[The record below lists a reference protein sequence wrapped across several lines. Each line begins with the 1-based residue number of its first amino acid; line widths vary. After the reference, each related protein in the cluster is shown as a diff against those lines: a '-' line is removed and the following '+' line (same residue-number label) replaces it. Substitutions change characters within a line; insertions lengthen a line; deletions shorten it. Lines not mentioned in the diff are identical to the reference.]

1 MSYAGQ
7 QPETVYNSIES
18 RYFYALRRTDDGE
31 LFFTKIDQLDADA
44 VVQVNNMG
52 DPRDNYPDFNQG
64 TDFFEGRDANHD
76 LVYKNLNFEQ
86 LRWDDRTL
94 FYYIN
99 DEGELVVKVNR
110 PHTYAEGVSSDG

>member
-1 MSYAGQ
+1 MSYVGQ
-7 QPETVYNSIES
+7 QPETVYGSIES

-52 DPRDNYPDFNQG
+52 DPVDNYADFQQG
-64 TDFFEGRDANHD
+64 VDFFEGRDANHD

-99 DEGELVVKVNR
+99 DEGELIVKVNR

>member
-1 MSYAGQ
+1 MSYVGQ
-7 QPETVYNSIES
+7 QPESVYGAIES

-44 VVQVNNMG
+44 VVQVNGMG
-52 DPRDNYPDFNQG
+52 DPAESYPDFQQG
-64 TDFFEGRDANHD
+64 VDFFEGRDANHD
-76 LVYKNLNFEQ
+76 IVYSNLNFEQ

-110 PHTYAEGVSSDG
+110 PHTYATGVSSDG